1 MNGKK
6 CMVCGQ
12 ELNAYLEKRY
22 IKRIDKTVEVT
33 KYDHKNPEYAHITN
47 FTNFGGKGN
56 GLKCYNRKRKEPMTL
71 YREM

>member
-22 IKRIDKTVEVT
+22 IKRIDKTVEAT
-33 KYDHKNPEYAHITN
+33 IYDHKNPDYKHVTP
-47 FTNFGGKGN
+47 FRFP
-56 GLKCYNRKRKEPMTL
+56 LKCYNRKRKEPMTL